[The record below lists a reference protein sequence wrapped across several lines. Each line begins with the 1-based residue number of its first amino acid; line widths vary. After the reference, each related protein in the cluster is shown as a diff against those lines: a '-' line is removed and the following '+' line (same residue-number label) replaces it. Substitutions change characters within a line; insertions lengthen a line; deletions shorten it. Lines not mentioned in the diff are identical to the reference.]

1 MTLDQIN
8 QMEIAAQ
15 HCDDY
20 SQWRREMDEVARLRA
35 LHGGG
40 RRVAAPKGP
49 TPVKIPTRGTKAR
62 SISHAL
68 ELMDQKLGYT
78 S

>member
-8 QMEIAAQ
+8 QMELAAQ

-20 SQWRREMDEVARLRA
+20 AQWRREMAEVARLRA
-35 LHGGG
+35 EHGGTSRVTQPSVQRAVRRPTG
-40 RRVAAPKGP
+40 RQTA
-49 TPVKIPTRGTKAR
+49 T

-78 S
+78 